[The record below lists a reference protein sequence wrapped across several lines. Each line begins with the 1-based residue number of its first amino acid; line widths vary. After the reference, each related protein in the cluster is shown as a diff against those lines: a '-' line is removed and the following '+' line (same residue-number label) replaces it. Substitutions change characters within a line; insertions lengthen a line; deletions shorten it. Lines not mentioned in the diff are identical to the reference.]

1 MIFKVA
7 CLIHMF
13 MIFEECSLDFNYLH
27 TESSLYVDFSLK
39 STDSETQLEPFLLQK
54 NLWIELSWYLDIPP
68 TEGKDSERCMKW
80 PWEVVMCVFIPGV
93 SSGFLG
99 GSPSS
104 SGGIEWSET
113 GAPQQEDEHALS
125 PDRWVTPSS
134 LHQINKQSGTAQQG
148 EGENKVGLIDAD

>member
-7 CLIHMF
+7 CLISMF

-68 TEGKDSERCMKW
+68 TEGKDSERCVK
-80 PWEVVMCVFIPGV
+80 
-93 SSGFLG
+93 
-99 GSPSS
+99 
-104 SGGIEWSET
+104 
-113 GAPQQEDEHALS
+113 
-125 PDRWVTPSS
+125 
-134 LHQINKQSGTAQQG
+134 
-148 EGENKVGLIDAD
+148 